1 MDKKFTLELG
11 GNAINVIFNALQDR
25 PYREVAGVIAEIQ
38 RQVEEQQ
45 RTVETID
52 GEKADGE

>member
-38 RQVEEQQ
+38 RQIEEQQ
-45 RTVETID
+45 RPVE
-52 GEKADGE
+52 EENADGK

>member
-38 RQVEEQQ
+38 QQVERQQ
-45 RTVETID
+45 RPAEE
-52 GEKADGE
+52 EKADGE

>member
-25 PYREVAGVIAEIQ
+25 PYREVAGVITEIQ

-45 RTVETID
+45 RPVEE
-52 GEKADGE
+52 EKADGK

>member
-45 RTVETID
+45 RSVE
-52 GEKADGE
+52 EENADGK